1 MQKKI
6 KKQQMLK
13 QRQAEIADIL
23 LKELISE
30 NVVYVDYPV
39 ELGKYGYSEPETKIV
54 IEILTNDYNLAY
66 YHIEKLNNKTY
77 YILTLTPEGNK
88 AAKLGIEKYI
98 LKREKENRK
107 SKTPIII
114 SIIALFIAAIQPG
127 IALYKLVWSENETEN
142 GHNKSYY
149 GQNHTDS
156 IIKLVLSDELFI
168 EKLKDSLKHDTVFLN
183 ELKHETKTIDN
194 QAPNR

>member
-1 MQKKI
+1 
-6 KKQQMLK
+6 MLK
-13 QRQAEIADIL
+13 ERQTEIADIL
-23 LKELISE
+23 LKELMSE
-30 NVVYVDYPV
+30 NVVYVDYTV

-127 IALYKLVWSENETEN
+127 IELYKLVWPENETDNRNYQGKN
-142 GHNKSYY
+142 GYY
-149 GQNHTDS
+149 HTDS
-156 IIKLVLSDELFI
+156 VVKQILSDTTFV
-168 EKLKDSLKHDTVFLN
+168 EKLKDSLKHDIKFLN
-183 ELKHETKTIDN
+183 ELKLELKENAFDN